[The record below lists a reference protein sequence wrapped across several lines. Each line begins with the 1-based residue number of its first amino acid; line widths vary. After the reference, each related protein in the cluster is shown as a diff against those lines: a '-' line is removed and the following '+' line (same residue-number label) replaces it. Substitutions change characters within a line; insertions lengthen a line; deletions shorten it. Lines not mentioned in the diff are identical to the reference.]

1 MITVFHLLFKYP
13 VTAFAKG
20 EFILQSGW
28 RRWLLLL
35 LIIAAA
41 AGLALQIRSRLPGA
55 ASNLR
60 TWRAAVI
67 WLLESAVVGLVLI
80 LLWRPAIVVSEL
92 KPQQNIVAV
101 LLDDS
106 RSMGISEDGATRET
120 QAIQA
125 LNSGVLAG
133 LQKKFQTR
141 LYSLDTHLGRI
152 SSLVALAASG
162 PPSAGATRIGDSL
175 KQLVEETSG
184 LPIGAVVLLSDG
196 SDNSGGIDRETMA
209 ALRERRIPVH
219 TVGFGREQI
228 TRDVE
233 INDVEVAPRALGG
246 SRLAATVSFHQRG
259 YAGRK
264 SMLRVRDGAKTVGAR
279 EITFGHDGE
288 IQGET
293 LLFDVGSAGDKAFQF
308 SIDTLPDEENPSN
321 NSVVRLVD
329 VRADKRR
336 ILYMEGE
343 PRWEYKFI
351 RRAEDDDPN
360 VQLTSLV
367 RTTENKIYRQGI
379 DNPNELADGFPSSS
393 QSLFGYQGLI
403 IGSVEE
409 GYFTPQQR
417 ALIKQFVDQ
426 RGGGLLFL
434 GGRLAL
440 ADGGWTSSSLA
451 DVLPVVLPNRKDTF
465 VRDPATAELTTAGA
479 DSVICRLAE
488 DPDRNA
494 QRWKQLPYLMNY
506 QDAGTPKPG
515 AVVLAQMNTR
525 HGRLPLLITE
535 NYGRGRTAVLAT
547 EGTWRW
553 RMSLPLEDQSH
564 ATFWRQL
571 LRWLVTDTPGRVT
584 ASVTSPIVFDDGHVR
599 ISAEV
604 RDKDYLPE
612 SDASVEARVSGPGA
626 DSEAVTLT
634 PDPGTPGLYHGE
646 WTADTPGSY
655 QAEVVAKLGDEEAG
669 RDVASFERMDGVA
682 ENFHTEQNRELLQKL
697 SEETGGRYWRPQELS
712 RLPGEIGYSEAGI
725 TVRETKDLWNLP
737 AVFLLVL
744 ALQCT
749 EWSLRRKWGIV

>member
-1 MITVFHLLFKYP
+1 VFHLLFKYP

-20 EFILQSGW
+20 EYILQSGW
-28 RRWLLLL
+28 PRWILLL
-35 LIIAAA
+35 LILAAA
-41 AGLALQIRSRLPGA
+41 AGLGLQIRSRLPGA

-67 WLLESAVVGLVLI
+67 WLLESAVVALVLI

-92 KPQQNIVAV
+92 KPQQNVVAV

-106 RSMGISEDGATRET
+106 RSMGISEDGATREA

-125 LNSGVLAG
+125 LNSGVLAS

-141 LYSLDTHLGRI
+141 LYSLDTHLSRI
-152 SSLVALAASG
+152 SSLAGLAASG
-162 PPSAGATRIGDSL
+162 PPSATATRIGDSL
-175 KQLVEETSG
+175 KQFAEETSD

-246 SRLAATVSFHQRG
+246 SRLAATVTFHQRG

-264 SMLRVRDGAKTVGAR
+264 SMLRVRDGTKTAGAR

-321 NSVVRLVD
+321 NNVARLVD

-409 GYFTPQQR
+409 GYFTPPQQ
-417 ALIKQFVDQ
+417 ALIRQFVDQ

-479 DSVICRLAE
+479 DSIICRLAE
-488 DPDRNA
+488 DRDRNA

-553 RMSLPLEDQSH
+553 RMSLPVEDQSH

-571 LRWLVTDTPGRVT
+571 LRWLVTDTPDRVT
-584 ASVTSPIVFDDGHVR
+584 ASVASPILFDDGHVR

-612 SDASVEARVSGPGA
+612 SDASVEARISGPGA
-626 DSEAVTLT
+626 DSEVVTLT
-634 PDPGTPGLYHGE
+634 PDPGTSGLYHGE

-669 RDVASFERMDGVA
+669 RDVAGFERIDGVA

-737 AVFLLVL
+737 AVFLLML

-749 EWSLRRKWGIV
+749 EWLLRRKWGIV